1 MRSPVH
7 SYLLSLHETVCGTDP
22 FAATRLSRHRTV
34 AAAEPE
40 AHAKVLYGADPTQMG
55 IAMTMA
61 DGHTY
66 RVGDAGVEF
75 SIQSISK
82 VFVYALALMDAGF
95 DAVDSKIDVEPSGSA
110 YNDISSESGSGRPKN
125 PLINIGAIA
134 AVSLVRP
141 DEGQTVFDR
150 ILETMSACA
159 GRDLS
164 LDQDVYEQDLAEGA
178 HNRGLAW
185 FLSSWGIIDGDPG
198 DAFDDYTR
206 QCAVSVTAADLSV
219 MASTLANLG
228 VNPVT
233 GRRVFTEDVVERV
246 LSVMTTCGMYD
257 DSGDWVATVGLPAK
271 SGVGGGIISVLPG
284 QLGIA
289 TFSPPLDEHGN
300 SASGIIVHEE
310 MSADL
315 GLHFVRAA
323 TVGRSSVRAHATI
336 DVVHST
342 VRRPMEADMVLA
354 EHGDHAHLVELVGDI
369 QFAGFEA
376 VSRLIGE
383 LDDPL
388 CVVLDLTKVDN
399 LAASTL
405 DSLHRLAAAMDD
417 AGIDLSIIDPD
428 HLLEEHLEDLGIESF
443 RLRYAA
449 LAWAENLVLRHF
461 GDESCFYSPEYANAP
476 MLDELQPEDRR
487 IVVDLLVQQRYREG
501 ETVRAIGDRFDGIR
515 FMRSGEVR
523 TYSADGSLLAVLRA
537 GTTFGE
543 FAMNPDGGQPFDM
556 IVTRDTTL
564 DFLPAEEI
572 DRLMVDHPSTAAALW
587 RSITVNG
594 YTRLAQAVRGEAQF
608 H

>member
-1 MRSPVH
+1 MRSPVR
-7 SYLLSLHETVCGTDP
+7 SYLLGLHETVCGTDP
-22 FAATRLSRHRTV
+22 YAATRLSRHRTV

-40 AHAKVLYGADPTQMG
+40 ADAKVLYGADPTQMG

-66 RVGDAGVEF
+66 QVGDADVEF

-134 AVSLVRP
+134 AASLVKP
-141 DEGQTVFDR
+141 GQGQTVFDR
-150 ILETMSACA
+150 ILDTMSACA
-159 GRDLS
+159 GRS
-164 LDQDVYEQDLAEGA
+164 LHLDEDVYQQDLADGA

-198 DAFDDYTR
+198 AAFDDYTR
-206 QCAVSVTAADLSV
+206 QCAVSVTAADLAV

-233 GRRVFTEDVVERV
+233 GVRVFTEEVVERV

-300 SASGIIVHEE
+300 SASGILVHEE

-323 TVGRSSVRAHATI
+323 TVGRSSIRGHATI

-342 VRRPMEADMVLA
+342 VRRPAEADLVLA
-354 EHGDHAHLVELVGDI
+354 EHGDRAHLVELVGDI
-369 QFAGFEA
+369 QFSGFEA
-376 VSRLIGE
+376 VSRLVGS
-383 LDDPL
+383 LDEPL
-388 CVVLDLTKVDN
+388 CVVLDLSRVDN
-399 LAASTL
+399 LARTTL
-405 DSLHRLAAAMDD
+405 QSLHRLAGAMAD
-417 AGIDLSIIDPD
+417 AGIALSIIDPE
-428 HLLEEHLEDLGIESF
+428 HLLTDQVEALDIRSF
-443 RLRYAA
+443 ELRFAA
-449 LAWAENLVLRHF
+449 LAWAETLILRRF
-461 GDESCFYSPEYANAP
+461 GDESCFYSPQYANAP
-476 MLDELQPEDRR
+476 MLEELRPEDRS
-487 IVVDLLVQQRYREG
+487 IVVERLIQQRYREG

-523 TYSADGSLLAVLRA
+523 TYSPDGRLLAVLRA

-543 FAMNPDGGQPFDM
+543 FALNPDGGQPFDM
-556 IVTRDTTL
+556 LVTRDATL

-572 DRLMVDHPSTAAALW
+572 DQLAVEHPSTAAALW

>member
-7 SYLLSLHETVCGTDP
+7 SYLLSLHETVYGTDP
-22 FAATRLSRHRTV
+22 FAASRLSRHRTV

-40 AHAKVLYGADPTQMG
+40 AHAKVLYGADPTQLG

-66 RVGDAGVEF
+66 QVGDADVEF

-82 VFVYALALMDAGF
+82 VFVYALALMDSGF

-134 AVSLVRP
+134 SVSLVRP

-150 ILETMSACA
+150 VLETMSACA
-159 GRDLS
+159 GRELS
-164 LDQDVYEQDLAEGA
+164 LDQDVYEQELAGGA

-185 FLSSWGIIDGDPG
+185 FLSSWGIIDGDPV
-198 DAFDDYTR
+198 DAFDDYSR

-233 GRRVFTEDVVERV
+233 GQRVFTEDVVERV

-257 DSGDWVATVGLPAK
+257 DSGDWVTTVGLPAK

-323 TVGRSSVRAHATI
+323 SVGRSSVRGHGTI
-336 DVVHST
+336 DVIHST
-342 VRRPMEADMVLA
+342 VRRPAEADLVLA
-354 EHGDHAHLVELVGDI
+354 EHGDHAHVVELVGDI

-399 LAASTL
+399 LSLSTI
-405 DSLHRLAAAMDD
+405 DSLYRLAAAMDD
-417 AGIDLSIIDPD
+417 AGIDLSIVDPD

-476 MLDELQPEDRR
+476 MLDELRAEDRR

-501 ETVRAIGDRFDGIR
+501 ETVRAIGDPFDGIR

-543 FAMNPDGGQPFDM
+543 FALNPDGGQPFDM

-564 DFLPAEEI
+564 DFLPAEDI

>member
-1 MRSPVH
+1 
-7 SYLLSLHETVCGTDP
+7 
-22 FAATRLSRHRTV
+22 
-34 AAAEPE
+34 
-40 AHAKVLYGADPTQMG
+40 
-55 IAMTMA
+55 
-61 DGHTY
+61 
-66 RVGDAGVEF
+66 VEF

-150 ILETMSACA
+150 VLETMSACA
-159 GRDLS
+159 GRELS
-164 LDQDVYEQDLAEGA
+164 LDQGVYEQDLAEGA

-342 VRRPMEADMVLA
+342 VRRPMEADLVLA

-399 LAASTL
+399 LATSTF

-487 IVVDLLVQQRYREG
+487 VVVDRLVQQRYREG

>member
-7 SYLLSLHETVCGTDP
+7 SYLLGLHETVCGTDP
-22 FAATRLSRHRTV
+22 FAASRLSRHRTA
-34 AAAEPE
+34 AAAEPP
-40 AHAKVLYGADPTQMG
+40 AHAKVLYGADPTRMG

-66 RVGDAGVEF
+66 RVGDADVEF

-134 AVSLVRP
+134 AASLVRP
-141 DEGQTVFDR
+141 DAGQTVFDR
-150 ILETMSACA
+150 VLATMSACA
-159 GRDLS
+159 GRELH
-164 LDQDVYEQDLAEGA
+164 LDEDVYQQDLATGA

-198 DAFDDYTR
+198 AAFDDYTR

-228 VNPVT
+228 VNPIT
-233 GRRVFTEDVVERV
+233 GERVFTEEVVERV

-323 TVGRSSVRAHATI
+323 TVGRSSIRHHATV

-342 VRRPMEADMVLA
+342 VRRPAEADAVLA
-354 EHGDHAHLVELVGDI
+354 EHGDRAHLVELVGDI
-369 QFAGFEA
+369 QFSGFEA
-376 VSRLIGE
+376 VSRLVGE
-383 LDDPL
+383 LDEPL
-388 CVVLDLTKVDN
+388 CVILDFTRVDE
-399 LAASTL
+399 LSAATL
-405 DSLHRLAAAMDD
+405 DSLHRLADAMAD
-417 AGIDLSIIDPD
+417 AGIALSVVDPD
-428 HLLEEHLEDLGIESF
+428 QLLADHVEVMDIRTF
-443 RLRYAA
+443 ALRFAA
-449 LAWAENLVLRHF
+449 LAWAETLVLTRF
-461 GDESCFYSPEYANAP
+461 GDESCFYNPEYANAP
-476 MLDELQPEDRR
+476 MLEELAPEHREVVQDR
-487 IVVDLLVQQRYREG
+487 LEQHRYRTG
-501 ETVRAIGDRFDGIR
+501 TVVRGIGDAFDGIR

-523 TYSADGSLLAVLRA
+523 TYSVDGGLLAVLRA

-543 FAMNPDGGQPFDM
+543 FALNPDGGQPFDM
-556 IVTRDTTL
+556 VVTRDATV
-564 DFLPAEEI
+564 DFLPAAAI
-572 DRLMVDHPSTAAALW
+572 DQLAVDHPAAAAALW

-594 YTRLAQAVRGEAQF
+594 YTRLAQAVRGEAQAQ
-608 H
+608 